1 MNDVLRAL
9 ARRTST
15 RPRRRAARPRRALT
29 LLLSTTLAAAGV
41 VAPSGS
47 ATAAPNPGIVVSDLV
62 ITHGEGGPTTV
73 GDVLTVEGAWD
84 ASAADPTPGD
94 TFTIGLPAELGFE
107 QPVPFQL
114 FGSEGAVWGNCLTD
128 PATSIATCT
137 LTDVVATA
145 PELVLGT
152 FLFEVDAVLVT
163 TEEEVTFDLNGVA
176 TAVDLP
182 GTGGIGDG
190 VTLPDTWTKAG
201 VLNSDKWSMT
211 WTIEL
216 PGSRLAGHDVVTVLD
231 DLGDGHVLCT
241 DPGLAVNT
249 VRGSTVVN
257 VSGLGAIDDD
267 VAAPHD
273 FGIVLTAPDGGFD
286 RNVTYR
292 VTYRTCTPD
301 GQIDPVG
308 TEYTNQATVDVWG
321 ETSGVIGVT
330 QDWAFTAGVDK
341 SGSVLG
347 GSNRDGLIQWTV
359 TVSGDELVGKQDFTF
374 SDELTGEHALC
385 TDADGAPVVRGLSIE
400 ERYGPTNQVS
410 RTIGADL
417 LERTTTSAT
426 ATSFAVD
433 FDVVAG
439 SDFAF
444 RPLDHLY
451 LIRYQTCATTDGL
464 PESGTTF
471 ANTASVDG
479 TIDAGQAVVPNRSE
493 GKGGSISSAP
503 VTVDGVT
510 YLPQTTLGWN
520 ITVPGQ
526 ELAAVDGDLTITDD
540 IMGTHQVCGTGD
552 DVAAR
557 LGLRIEARDQ
567 VQNGGLA
574 TVDLTDSAQV
584 ELDGT
589 TVTITLP
596 EPTLAQPGGG
606 TATGFSHEYQ
616 YVVRYTTCTTSGG
629 MDAAGTTYS
638 NSATVAGKSYTSS
651 ITQQNRGSGTGQGVT
666 RGSVAVSKD
675 LADTAGA
682 AFVPDGTVFT
692 VHVREIDPTG
702 TPQIEYDLAVPL
714 DGGPVSG
721 PNARGTGWTVELS
734 EPTMPSVPG
743 VTFGAPSFA
752 ATDGVTVSAEGTTA
766 VASLAPGTNVEVA
779 LTNTALLGQVEITK
793 NLEGPAASQVAADRT
808 YPVTATIDTSALGAG
823 FPAQPDRLVDV
834 TAGVPVVLT
843 DLPIGATVTF
853 AETVPLDDDV
863 FTWAP
868 AVISAASLQVQPAHA
883 TTPAEVSVT
892 NRVER
897 TVGTFA
903 VSKTVSGA
911 QATNPAVPSGV
922 TVTATW
928 DDAGT
933 PQSRVLT
940 VPTDGTSV
948 PLGEN
953 LLIGTEVTLT
963 ETPLADGSSIA
974 WAAPQWSGPGVAVDG
989 SSAIVTIG
997 RTADAV
1003 VEIDNHAATSTAGL
1017 SLIKGVS
1024 GEAAGEVDP
1033 ATRFPVTV
1041 SWTDAAGDL
1050 QVRDLTIGTTEPTE
1064 LGEVLPAGTVVTVT
1078 EGTRPEQPTV
1088 VWDSIVIS
1096 GTGVTDAGDGSAT
1109 VVVSDQQDDVSLV
1122 TVVNEA
1128 TWSPGTF
1135 ALTKQV
1141 EGVLLD
1147 HADVPDLVTVVASW
1161 IDENGQPQSTEMDLP
1176 TDGTEV
1182 PFGAD
1187 LPHGTEVLL
1196 TEQAPD
1202 DSVSFTW
1209 NQPQWAGTGLV
1220 ARPDGSAVLT
1230 IGAATAPTID
1240 LLNEVTAV
1248 LADLAVTKR
1257 LTGDGASAMPTG
1269 STFPVTASWTDLV
1282 GTDHEVELQVPAGG
1296 TAVVPGVPAGV
1307 PVTLAEHEVD
1317 LPEKVLWSGVAWT
1330 AGDDRV
1336 ELDGSTDTARSVV
1349 TVTGAG
1355 VSAAD
1360 VVLTNDLDAVAHL
1373 PGTGAGLGLLD
1384 AGGLALLA
1392 LLALAGGVAVMRR
1405 SGRLEG

>member
-9 ARRTST
+9 LRRD
-15 RPRRRAARPRRALT
+15 PAPLRRRSARPRRTLT
-29 LLLSTTLAAAGV
+29 LLLASALAMTAV
-41 VAPSGS
+41 VLPSPVL
-47 ATAAPNPGIVVSDLV
+47 AAPNPGIVVSDVV
-62 ITHGEGGPTTV
+62 ITHGEGGPATV
-73 GDVLTVEGAWD
+73 GDVLTVEGSWD

-94 TFTIGLPAELGFE
+94 TFTIGLPPELGFE

-114 FGSEGAVWGNCLTD
+114 FGGDGVVWGNCLTD

-137 LTDVVATA
+137 LTDAVATA
-145 PELVLGT
+145 PEQVLGT
-152 FLFEVDAVLVT
+152 FLFEVEAVLVT
-163 TEEEVTFDLNGVA
+163 TEEEVTFDLNGVM

-182 GTGGIGDG
+182 GTGGIDDG
-190 VTLPDTWTKAG
+190 ITVPDTWTKSG
-201 VLNSDKWSMT
+201 VLSSDKWSMT
-211 WTIEL
+211 WTIDL
-216 PGSRLAGHDVVTVLD
+216 PGSRLAGHDVVNVLD
-231 DLGDGHVLCT
+231 DLGDNHVLCA
-241 DPGLAVNT
+241 DPELTVKT
-249 VRGSTVVN
+249 VRGSTVVD
-257 VSGLGAIDDD
+257 VSGLGAIDAD

-273 FGIVLTAPDGGFD
+273 FGIVLTAPEAGFD

-301 GQIDPVG
+301 GQIDPRG

-321 ETSGVIGVT
+321 ESSGVIGVT
-330 QDWAFTAGVDK
+330 QDWEFTAGVDK

-347 GSNRDGLIQWTV
+347 GTNRDGLIQWTV

-374 SDELTGEHALC
+374 SDQLTGEHALC
-385 TDADGAPVVRGLSIE
+385 TDSSGSPVVRGLSIE

-410 RTIGADL
+410 RTIGTDL
-417 LERTTTSAT
+417 LARTTTSAT

-433 FDVVAG
+433 FDVVGG

-464 PESGTTF
+464 PESGTAF
-471 ANTASVDG
+471 GNTASVDG
-479 TIDAGQAVVPNRSE
+479 TIDAGQAVVPGRSE
-493 GKGGSISSAP
+493 GKGGNISSAP

-526 ELAAVDGDLTITDD
+526 ELAAIEGDLTITDE
-540 IMGTHQVCGTGD
+540 IVGTHQVCGTGD
-552 DVAAR
+552 DIASR

-567 VQNGGLA
+567 IQNGGLA

-606 TATGFSHEYQ
+606 SATGFSREYQ
-616 YVVRYTTCTTSGG
+616 YVVRYLTCTTSGG
-629 MDAAGTTYS
+629 MDAPGTTYS

-666 RGSVAVSKD
+666 RGSIAVAKD
-675 LADTAGA
+675 LADTASA
-682 AFVPDGTVFT
+682 AFVPDDTVFT

-721 PNARGTGWTVELS
+721 PNARGTGWTAELS

-743 VTFGAPSFA
+743 VTFGAPSFT
-752 ATDGVTVSAEGTTA
+752 ATPGVTVSADGTTA
-766 VASLAPGTNVEVA
+766 VASLAPGTNVEVG

-793 NLEGPAASQVAADRT
+793 SLEGPAASQVAADRT
-808 YPVTATIDTSALGAG
+808 YPVTAKIDTSALGAG

-834 TAGVPVVLT
+834 KTGVPVVLT

-853 AETVPLDDDV
+853 SETLPLDDDV
-863 FTWAP
+863 FTWSP
-868 AVISAASLQVQPAHA
+868 AVISPESLQVQPAHA
-883 TTPAEVSVT
+883 TTPAAVSVT

-903 VSKTVSGA
+903 VSKSVSGA
-911 QATNPAVPSGV
+911 QAANPAVPDDV
-922 TVTATW
+922 TVTARW

-933 PQSRVLT
+933 PRSKVLT
-940 VPTDGTSV
+940 VPTDGTPV
-948 PLGEN
+948 ALGEN

-963 ETPLADGSSIA
+963 ETALTDGSSIA
-974 WAAPQWSGPGVAVDG
+974 WAAPQWSGPGVAVEG
-989 SSAIVTIG
+989 TSAVVTIG

-1003 VEIDNHAATSTAGL
+1003 VQIDNHAATSTAGL
-1017 SLIKGVS
+1017 SLVKRVS

-1033 ATRFPVTV
+1033 STRFPVTV
-1041 SWTDAAGDL
+1041 TWTDAAGDP
-1050 QVRDLTIGTTEPTE
+1050 QERTLTIGTTEPTE

-1088 VWDSIVIS
+1088 IWDSVVIS

-1128 TWSPGTF
+1128 TWAPGTF
-1135 ALTKQV
+1135 SLAKQV
-1141 EGVLLD
+1141 EGVRLD
-1147 HADVPDLVTVVASW
+1147 HTDVPDLVTVVASW
-1161 IDENGQPQSTEMDLP
+1161 VDENDQPQSTELELP

-1182 PFGAD
+1182 AFGAD

-1196 TEQAPD
+1196 TELAPD

-1209 NQPQWAGTGLV
+1209 NLPQWSGTGLV
-1220 ARPDGSAVLT
+1220 ARPDGTAVLT
-1230 IGAATAPTID
+1230 IGAATAPKVD
-1240 LLNEVTAV
+1240 LLNEVTPV

-1257 LTGDGASAMPTG
+1257 LTGDGASALPTG
-1269 STFPVTASWTDLV
+1269 STFPVTASWTDVL

-1296 TAVVPGVPAGV
+1296 TVVVPGVPVGV
-1307 PVTLAEHEVD
+1307 PVTLVEREVD
-1317 LPEKVLWSGVAWT
+1317 LPDRVLWSGVAWA

-1336 ELDGSTDTARSVV
+1336 EVDGTTDRVRSVV
-1349 TVTGAG
+1349 TVGSPS

-1360 VVLTNDLDAVAHL
+1360 VVLTNDLDAVPHL
-1373 PGTGAGLGLLD
+1373 PGTGAGLGLRD

-1392 LLALAGGVAVMRR
+1392 LLALASGLVVMRR
-1405 SGRLEG
+1405 SARLED